1 MFLRL
6 SMAPRWGN
14 RGIITGL
21 TLRLI
26 LDILHGCSLQTRF
39 TSISED
45 SVSLSIIFSVI
56 ILVYVGLNLFLFF
69 RLRTLANSIRFQT
82 PF

>member
-14 RGIITGL
+14 RGIVTRLI
-21 TLRLI
+21 LRLI

-56 ILVYVGLNLFLFF
+56 LSVYIGLNLFLFF
-69 RLRTLANSIRFQT
+69 HLRTLANNIQFQT